1 MHATAPRVAR
11 PARTGNSAAAMRMS
25 KLIAPDLV
33 RVLEEDPSQLGEA
46 LQEVHP
52 QDVADVLT
60 ELDRDIAV
68 QVMRTLPATSAADVM
83 ERLPDDLQVHVIEA
97 MDARHSAAVV
107 TEMDADD
114 RVDLVQDLPK
124 TVRERVMEEVE
135 QAEPGVAEDVRVLA
149 SYAEDTAGGLMTT
162 EYLALWPELTVG
174 EAIAE
179 LRTSSRERDLET
191 VYYIYVVAY
200 DRLVGVLSLRDLILG
215 EPDQTLSSVMTDQV
229 VSVPASMDQEEVAM
243 QIAKYDLSAMPVV
256 DDAGQMLGV
265 VTVDDV
271 VDVVMEEATEDAH
284 MMAAVMPIEESYL
297 NTSFLSLVRSRA
309 TWLVVLFV
317 GELLTANVMHVY
329 EAQLAAVLDLVI
341 FIPLIISSGGN
352 SGAQSSSLIIRA
364 LALGELSPGD
374 WPRVMLREFSMGL
387 TLGLMLGGVGFVRA
401 LYGGGLD
408 DPMQMG
414 MTVSAAI
421 VAVVTLGTLVGSMM
435 PLMIER
441 LGGDP
446 AVSSSPF
453 VASLVDVLGLV
464 LYFTIARVVFATVL

>member
-1 MHATAPRVAR
+1 MRV
-11 PARTGNSAAAMRMS
+11 S

-33 RVLEEDPSQLGEA
+33 RVLEEDPDQLGEA

-52 QDVADVLT
+52 QDVADAVA
-60 ELDRDIAV
+60 ELDRDVAAQI
-68 QVMRTLPATSAADVM
+68 MRTLPATSAADVM
-83 ERLPDDLQVHVIEA
+83 QRLPDELQVFLIET
-97 MDARHSAAVV
+97 MDTRMSAAVV

-114 RVDLVQDLPK
+114 RADLVQDLPQP
-124 TVRERVMEEVE
+124 VRDRVMEHVE
-135 QAEPGVAEDVRVLA
+135 QTEPGVAEDVRVLA
-149 SYAEDTAGGLMTT
+149 SYDEDSAGGLMTT

-179 LRTSSRERDLET
+179 LRTSSRERDIET

-215 EPDQTLSSVMTDQV
+215 DPDQTLSSVMTDQV
-229 VSVPASMDQEEVAM
+229 VSVPVAMDQEEVAM

-256 DDAGQMLGV
+256 DESGQMLGV

-284 MMAAVMPIEESYL
+284 MMAAVIPSEESYL
-297 NTSFLSLVRSRA
+297 NTSFFSFVRNRA

-352 SGAQSSSLIIRA
+352 SGAQSSSLVIRA

-374 WPRVMLREFSMGL
+374 WPRVMMRELSMGL
-387 TLGLMLGGVGFVRA
+387 TLGVMLGAVGFLRA
-401 LYGGGLD
+401 MYGGGLD
-408 DPMQMG
+408 DPIQMG
-414 MTVSAAI
+414 LTVSAAI

-464 LYFTIARVVFATVL
+464 VYFTVARVVFASVL